1 MLYFAGRS
9 ISGGV
14 NLAAVA
20 LYTRLLEPASYGRYA
35 LVIAWVG
42 FCQAVVF
49 DWLSLGMLRFFSK
62 HDNSP
67 QVFLSTV
74 AIAFL
79 GMVALTA
86 SVGGIILLFW
96 TDSSGRALVAVGMV
110 LLWAES
116 WFNLNRFLAQTRLL
130 PIRDGV
136 LSILRAALA
145 LGIGGTLIV
154 HGFGTYGPILG
165 LFTAALVSAVGV
177 MWREWRC
184 IRPGLLNLRLVRDLL
199 AYGLPLAVT
208 FALNFIVHSS
218 DRILLGWLISYEAA
232 GTYAAGY
239 DLTQMS
245 LTLLMMVVNLAAYP
259 QIVRSLETEGQ
270 ESARNRL
277 RESGLLLLA
286 VALPAAAGLAICAPN
301 IAGVALGPAFRETGA
316 DLLPWI
322 ALATL
327 IAGVKSYYFDLA
339 FQLGRYTVGQVWVVL
354 AAASI
359 NLALNLW
366 WIPVLGLMGA
376 VYATVVAYGVGL
388 CLSWRLG
395 RRVFSVPPFPA
406 ESVKVI
412 LAVVVMAS
420 VLWPTRSLHGWPMLV
435 LQIGSGFIVYSLVLL
450 LTNFYGI
457 WGPLTA
463 QLRNRKR

>member
-1 MLYFAGRS
+1 
-9 ISGGV
+9 V
-14 NLAAVA
+14 
-20 LYTRLLEPASYGRYA
+20 
-35 LVIAWVG
+35 
-42 FCQAVVF
+42 C
-49 DWLSLGMLRFFSK
+49 
-62 HDNSP
+62 
-67 QVFLSTV
+67 
-74 AIAFL
+74 
-79 GMVALTA
+79 
-86 SVGGIILLFW
+86 
-96 TDSSGRALVAVGMV
+96 
-110 LLWAES
+110 
-116 WFNLNRFLAQTRLL
+116 
-130 PIRDGV
+130 
-136 LSILRAALA
+136 
-145 LGIGGTLIV
+145 
-154 HGFGTYGPILG
+154 
-165 LFTAALVSAVGV
+165 
-177 MWREWRC
+177 
-184 IRPGLLNLRLVRDLL
+184 DLL
-199 AYGLPLAVT
+199 AYGLPLTVT

-218 DRILLGWLISYEAA
+218 DRILLGWLLGYEAA

-270 ESARNRL
+270 EAAQKRL

-327 IAGVKSYYFDLA
+327 IAGVKSYYFDLG

-366 WIPVLGLMGA
+366 LIPVLGLMGS

-388 CLSWRLG
+388 CLSWLMG
-395 RRVFSVPPFPA
+395 RRVFPVPAFPA

-420 VLWPTRSLHGWPMLV
+420 VLWSTRSLHGWPMLS
-435 LQIGSGFIVYSLVLL
+435 LQIASFIVYSVVLL
-450 LTNFYGI
+450 VTNFCGI
-457 WGPLTA
+457 WDPLTT